1 MLKALKLRSIFAYSG
16 LKSSPNK
23 NLNKSPQIGIVFL
36 EYPNNR
42 SDLFNQ
48 TNDFIE
54 NSLDAPSD

>member
-16 LKSSPNK
+16 LKSSP
-23 NLNKSPQIGIVFL
+23 NKSPQIGIVFL

-54 NSLDAPSD
+54 NSLDAPNSD